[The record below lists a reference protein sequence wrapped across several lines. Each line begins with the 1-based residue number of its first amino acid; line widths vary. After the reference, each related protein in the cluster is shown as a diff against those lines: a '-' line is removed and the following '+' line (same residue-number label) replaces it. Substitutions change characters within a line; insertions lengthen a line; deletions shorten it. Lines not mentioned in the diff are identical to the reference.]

1 MSICIGEYIYW
12 TDPPWESFMDRYMS
26 VINFLMWLLVWIVL
40 RPEVT
45 TVPYIRSYVLWY
57 RQTSPVTG
65 WTIKAITGY
74 VTNYAEGCEW
84 CRWDLSLPYDGIDI
98 VGPLDRV
105 ELLKRMAMLEWVNM
119 RYWAHLFELVYSE
132 IKMHIDWYRGWHGL
146 CLIGQSDIEDR
157 RTRSYIIVVTE
168 RLDGSWSIS

>member
-1 MSICIGEYIYW
+1 MTWSHKSWIYDIKLTHGYILENIYW

-57 RQTSPVTG
+57 RPTSPVTG
-65 WTIKAITGY
+65 WTIKAISGY
-74 VTNYAEGCEW
+74 ITNCAEGCEW
-84 CRWDLSLPYDGIDI
+84 CRWDLSLSYDESDI
-98 VGPLDRV
+98 GGPLDWV

-119 RYWAHLFELVYSE
+119 RYWAHLFELVYSG
-132 IKMHIDWYRGWHGL
+132 IKKHIDWSRM
-146 CLIGQSDIEDR
+146 
-157 RTRSYIIVVTE
+157 TRSMPH
-168 RLDGSWSIS
+168 WSIWYQG